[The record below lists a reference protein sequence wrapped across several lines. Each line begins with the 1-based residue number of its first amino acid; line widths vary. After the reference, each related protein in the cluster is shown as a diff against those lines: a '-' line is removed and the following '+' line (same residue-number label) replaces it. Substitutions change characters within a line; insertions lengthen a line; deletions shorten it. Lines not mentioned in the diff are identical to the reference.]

1 MQQKD
6 FKAIIFDLFHTLTSL
21 KSARSPGRST
31 KDILG
36 VLRKDWNSQLLF
48 HSDDRLRGRMKDPFE
63 IIAKNAHAIN
73 PDISEKVIREAANNR
88 INRFKFSLEHIEP
101 TTIDVLERLRN
112 LGKLLGLISNADVGE
127 IAGWNDSPLKKYFDS
142 VVFSCTVGYIK
153 PEKEIYEICLN
164 ELGVLPG
171 ETIFVGD
178 GGSEELRGA
187 KELGMTAVLTT
198 HVIKNIWPEK
208 IDERRKYADYEIDD
222 LKGLFE
228 LKL

>member
-1 MQQKD
+1 MEQKD

-21 KSARSPGRST
+21 ESTSAPGRST

-36 VLRKDWNSQLLF
+36 VSRKDWNNQLLLY
-48 HSDDRLRGRMKDPFE
+48 SDERLRGRISDPFE
-63 IIAKNAHAIN
+63 IISKNAHAIN
-73 PDISEKVIREAANNR
+73 PDITEKVIREAANNR

-127 IAGWNDSPLKKYFDS
+127 IIGWDSSPLKEYFRS
-142 VVFSCTVGYIK
+142 VIFSCRVGYIK
-153 PEKEIYEICLN
+153 PEKEIYEICLS

-171 ETIFVGD
+171 EAIFVGD
-178 GGSEELRGA
+178 GGSTELRGA
-187 KELGMTAVLTT
+187 KELGMTTVLTT
-198 HVIKNIWPEK
+198 QVIKNIWPEK
-208 IDERRKYADYEIDD
+208 IDERRKYADYEIDE

>member
-1 MQQKD
+1 MEQKD

-21 KSARSPGRST
+21 ESTRAPGRST

-36 VLRKDWNSQLLF
+36 VSRKDWNNQLLLY
-48 HSDDRLRGRMKDPFE
+48 SDERLRGRMSDPFE
-63 IIAKNAHAIN
+63 IISKNAHAIN

-127 IAGWNDSPLKKYFDS
+127 IIGWDSSPLKEYFRS
-142 VVFSCTVGYIK
+142 VIFSCRVGYIK
-153 PEKEIYEICLN
+153 PEKEIYEICLS

-171 ETIFVGD
+171 EAIFVGD
-178 GGSEELRGA
+178 GGSTELRGA
-187 KELGMTAVLTT
+187 KELGMTTVLTT
-198 HVIKNIWPEK
+198 QVIKNIWPEK
-208 IDERRKYADYEIDD
+208 IDERRKYADYEIDE

>member
-21 KSARSPGRST
+21 ESTKVPGRST

-36 VLRKDWNSQLLF
+36 VSRKDWNNQLLF
-48 HSDDRLRGRMKDPFE
+48 YSDDRLRGRIKDPFE

-73 PDISEKVIREAANNR
+73 PSISEERIREAANSR
-88 INRFKFSLEHIEP
+88 IKRFKFSLEYIEQ
-101 TTIDVLERLRN
+101 TTIDVLERLKTSS
-112 LGKLLGLISNADVGE
+112 KLLGLITNADVSE
-127 IAGWNDSPLKKYFDS
+127 ITGWNNSPLKKYFNS

-153 PEKEIYEICLN
+153 PEKEIYEICLS

-171 ETIFVGD
+171 EVLYIGD

-187 KELGMTAVLTT
+187 KELGMTTVLTT
-198 HVIKNIWPEK
+198 HVIKNIWPEEVDK
-208 IDERRKYADYEIDD
+208 RRKYANYEIDN

-228 LKL
+228 LK